1 MRRAFTVLEVAI
13 GLSVLG
19 LMYAIAIPRFNDL
32 LDSIHVR
39 GAATEIQSLFSV
51 ARHVAIARST
61 LASVDVDPA
70 RRIVSISVNG
80 DTMRVHDVGREHGVQ
95 LSATRIHMSYAPTGM
110 GYGAANLSLVVRR
123 NDAVDTVF
131 VSRLGRVRLSR

>member
-1 MRRAFTVLEVAI
+1 MRRAFTLLEVAI
-13 GLSVLG
+13 GLGVLA

-39 GAATEIQSLFSV
+39 GAATEIQSLFSG
-51 ARHVAIARST
+51 ARHVAITRST
-61 LASVDVDPA
+61 LASVDVDPT
-70 RRIVSISVNG
+70 RRTISISVNG
-80 DTMRVHDVGREHGVQ
+80 DTVRIHDVGREHGVQ

-123 NDAVDTVF
+123 NAAVDTVF